1 MKAIMTV
8 IGADCIGIV
17 AQVSTL
23 LAAMKV
29 NILDMSQ
36 TIMDGL
42 FTMTMLVDTEKS
54 EQKLED
60 IRSKGVDENFLPK
73 IFDRFYRLDTD
84 RNRNLSSSGLGLS
97 IVKEA
102 VSLHGH
108 TIKAKN
114 HPKGGLQFIF
124 RL

>member
-23 LAAMKV
+23 LAAIKV

-60 IRSKGVDENFLPK
+60 IRSALDAKGAEMGLK
-73 IFDRFYRLDTD
+73 IRIQRAD
-84 RNRNLSSSGLGLS
+84 
-97 IVKEA
+97 
-102 VSLHGH
+102 
-108 TIKAKN
+108 
-114 HPKGGLQFIF
+114 IF
-124 RL
+124 TAMHRI

>member
-29 NILDMSQ
+29 NILDVNQ
-36 TIMDGL
+36 TIMEGL

-54 EQKLED
+54 EHKLED
-60 IRSKGVDENFLPK
+60 IRAALDAKGEEMGLK
-73 IFDRFYRLDTD
+73 IRIQRAD
-84 RNRNLSSSGLGLS
+84 
-97 IVKEA
+97 
-102 VSLHGH
+102 
-108 TIKAKN
+108 
-114 HPKGGLQFIF
+114 IF
-124 RL
+124 TAMHRI